1 MSDSSTIRRRKRE
14 HLEICRRRPVEFQR
28 KRTWLEHVELVHQAL
43 PAFSAEELDT
53 SVEFLGRKLARPFLI
68 GAMTG
73 GAPESLSVNRRLAQL
88 AARKGIGLALGSQRA
103 MIADDSLARTYQL
116 RDVAPDILLL
126 GNIGLSQAARMK
138 PGEVGAPGRA
148 DRRGRDL
155 PAPQLG
161 DGDGAA
167 RRRRRVAAVLPPSI
181 GRLCRALGDR
191 LVVKETGCGVSRET
205 AARLARLG
213 VRTLDVAGAGGTSW
227 VRVENLRN
235 GSAAAGLE
243 ELEEWGI
250 PTAASLL
257 EVRGLKLRV
266 IASGGLRTGF
276 DLAKSLAL
284 GAIARFR
291 GAAAAS
297 RARPRRRRGRRALAR
312 FRLRRPPRRHAPDR
326 LPQPRSASLRRPSSF
341 PALCSNGRTA
351 EGFGGNPRERAK

>member
-1 MSDSSTIRRRKRE
+1 MSDSSTIRRRKSE
-14 HLEICRRRPVEFQR
+14 HLEICRRQPVEFRR

-53 SVEFLGRKLARPFLI
+53 SVEFLGRKLSAPFLI

-73 GAPESLSVNRRLAQL
+73 GTPESLGVNRRLAKL

-103 MIADDSLARTYQL
+103 MIADDSLARTYQF
-116 RDVAPDILLL
+116 RDIAPDILLL

-138 PGEVGAPGRA
+138 PDAVAGLVTRIGADGICLHLNAAMEMVQRGGDAPPGRSS
-148 DRRGRDL
+148 
-155 PAPQLG
+155 
-161 DGDGAA
+161 
-167 RRRRRVAAVLPPSI
+167 AVI
-181 GRLCRALGDR
+181 GRLCRALGDK
-191 LVVKETGCGVSRET
+191 LVVKETGCGLSRET
-205 AARLARLG
+205 ASRLARLG

-284 GAIARFR
+284 GATL
-291 GAAAAS
+291 GSAAL
-297 RARPRRRRGRRALAR
+297 PLLRALGRGGPEEAER
-312 FRLRRPPRRHAPDR
+312 WLDSVLDGLRAAMLLTGCRNLEALRAAPVVISGPLLEWAKSR
-326 LPQPRSASLRRPSSF
+326 GLWRKSSE
-341 PALCSNGRTA
+341 RT
-351 EGFGGNPRERAK
+351 R